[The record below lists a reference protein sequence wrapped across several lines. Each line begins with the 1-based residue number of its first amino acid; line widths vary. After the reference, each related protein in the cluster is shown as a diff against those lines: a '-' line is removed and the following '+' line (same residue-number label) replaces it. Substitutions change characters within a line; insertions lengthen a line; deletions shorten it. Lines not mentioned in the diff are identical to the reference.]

1 LWSSFRRRRSVSF
14 SLFAIIAISMTIA
27 NICYL
32 KYNGKA
38 YAHIL
43 SSNENAALLAIFY
56 QIQTEAEL
64 AQRTYASNI
73 TLAHEHTENA
83 LGLLKE
89 DWTNSTTDRATVV
102 NDIAPVLYTLDYL
115 IKQDGSDSDIK
126 KIVNHLHSAMEEFVY
141 VYVGE
146 SILANPAIQA
156 RALVDI
162 INVVDSRY
170 SSAFETDSDKMPSAV
185 GMSHM
190 MTNMITNSNTLNMK
204 TNNSEKL
211 SLAQSNNN
219 THNPV
224 SLSSLTNIADYQ
236 TAQALT
242 TEAQTIFNNQLAT
255 KVFPNAM
262 SATTILQLEEDLGM
276 LKTLINN
283 KKSYEDVMT
292 IIHGR
297 IHPLLIRTYNL
308 M

>member
-1 LWSSFRRRRSVSF
+1 
-14 SLFAIIAISMTIA
+14 
-27 NICYL
+27 
-32 KYNGKA
+32 
-38 YAHIL
+38 
-43 SSNENAALLAIFY
+43 
-56 QIQTEAEL
+56 
-64 AQRTYASNI
+64 
-73 TLAHEHTENA
+73 
-83 LGLLKE
+83 
-89 DWTNSTTDRATVV
+89 
-102 NDIAPVLYTLDYL
+102 
-115 IKQDGSDSDIK
+115 
-126 KIVNHLHSAMEEFVY
+126 
-141 VYVGE
+141 
-146 SILANPAIQA
+146 
-156 RALVDI
+156 
-162 INVVDSRY
+162 
-170 SSAFETDSDKMPSAV
+170 
-185 GMSHM
+185 
-190 MTNMITNSNTLNMK
+190 MK